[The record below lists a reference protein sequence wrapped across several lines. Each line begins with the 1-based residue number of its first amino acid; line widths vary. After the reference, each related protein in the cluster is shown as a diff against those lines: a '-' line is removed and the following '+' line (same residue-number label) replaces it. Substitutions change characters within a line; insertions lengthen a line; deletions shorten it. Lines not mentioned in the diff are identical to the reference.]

1 MSIFKRNK
9 KASRG
14 ESNSVISVGTRDK
27 VNYSFNHTMPEISL
41 YKALRENIPII
52 DVGILKI
59 RRLLGGFK
67 VCCENKETEL
77 RLKSFLDEI
86 KVGTSGYG
94 IDEFIGNYLEQLLT
108 YGSAL
113 GEIALKGREIGALYN
128 APLNAV
134 SIKEESPLN
143 LNFYLRSGFEEVKC
157 QNPELIL
164 FTALNPEPG
173 EVYGVSLLRGL
184 PFVSEIL
191 MKIYKTI
198 GVNWERIGNVRFAVS
213 LKDDDS
219 TFSQERAKA
228 VADEWQKAMRSQE
241 VRDFIS
247 MGEVSIQAIGADV
260 KIPDSQVPVRQML
273 EQIVAKLGLPP
284 FLLGL
289 TWASTERMSSQQ
301 ADILTSEIEA
311 YRRHLTP
318 IIIRI
323 IKLWMMLEG
332 RICNFEIVWNE
343 ITMQDEVDHA
353 NARRMNA
360 IADKKIAEL
369 KRNGG
374 EVYLT
379 E

>member
-1 MSIFKRNK
+1 MS
-9 KASRG
+9 
-14 ESNSVISVGTRDK
+14 
-27 VNYSFNHTMPEISL
+27 
-41 YKALRENIPII
+41 
-52 DVGILKI
+52 
-59 RRLLGGFK
+59 
-67 VCCENKETEL
+67 
-77 RLKSFLDEI
+77 
-86 KVGTSGYG
+86 
-94 IDEFIGNYLEQLLT
+94 
-108 YGSAL
+108 
-113 GEIALKGREIGALYN
+113 
-128 APLNAV
+128 
-134 SIKEESPLN
+134 
-143 LNFYLRSGFEEVKC
+143 
-157 QNPELIL
+157 
-164 FTALNPEPG
+164 
-173 EVYGVSLLRGL
+173 LRGL

-191 MKIYKTI
+191 MKIYKTV

-360 IADKKIAEL
+360 IADEKIAEL